1 MKTLHQTFLAVFSA
15 GTTMIFAT
23 SANASLGPNLVDN
36 GGFETGDFSGWT
48 LSGNPGTSGIAPFV
62 EHSGNYG
69 AYFGAVGSQ
78 TFLTQTLA
86 TTAGASYDL
95 SFWLENDGGSA
106 NLFTVSW
113 NGKVIDT
120 LANANT
126 FGWTPFSLKVTA
138 TSASTPLVFGFQQDT
153 TYLHFDDASV
163 EQVAAPVP
171 EVSTCLAGVLMLLP
185 FGASSLRMLRKN
197 RMV

>member
-1 MKTLHQTFLAVFSA
+1 MKTLQQYFLAVFAA

-23 SANASLGPNLVDN
+23 SANASLVSN
-36 GGFETGDFSGWT
+36 GGFETGDFTDWT
-48 LSGNPGTSGIAPFV
+48 LSGNLGTSGVALWV

-69 AYFGAVGSQ
+69 AYFGAAGSQ

-106 NLFTVSW
+106 NLFTVNW
-113 NGKVIDT
+113 NGNVIDT

-126 FGWTPFSLKVTA
+126 FGWTTFSLKVTA

-153 TYLHFDDASV
+153 TYLHFDDVSV
-163 EQVAAPVP
+163 EQVAAP

-185 FGASSLRMLRKN
+185 FGASSLRMLRRKQTA
-197 RMV
+197 